1 LLLNFEQKMSLVF
14 L

>member
-1 LLLNFEQKMSLVF
+1 MSLVF